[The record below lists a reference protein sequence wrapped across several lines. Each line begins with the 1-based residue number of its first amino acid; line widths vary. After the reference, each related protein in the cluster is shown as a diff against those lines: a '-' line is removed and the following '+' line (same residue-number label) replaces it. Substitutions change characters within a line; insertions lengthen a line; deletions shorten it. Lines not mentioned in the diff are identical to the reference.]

1 MQTVLIEANVDA
13 IRALATS
20 ASGMKPIGTMTGPLS
35 LQLTENEQF
44 IGWAISTAVPE
55 RKDNR

>member
-1 MQTVLIEANVDA
+1 MIEANVDA

-20 ASGMKPIGTMTGPLS
+20 ASGMKPIGTMTGPLA